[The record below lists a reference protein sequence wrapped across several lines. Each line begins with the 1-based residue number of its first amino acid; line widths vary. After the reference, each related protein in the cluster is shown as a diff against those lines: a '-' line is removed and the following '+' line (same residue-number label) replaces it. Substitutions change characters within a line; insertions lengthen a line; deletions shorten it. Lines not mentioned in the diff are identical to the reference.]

1 MGGIVGI
8 DVGGTFTDLYY
19 SGSDGSH
26 RILKVPSTPHDPSV
40 GLLDSLS
47 AAEVDPRSLDA
58 ILHGTTIAT
67 NAVIERRGA
76 SCALVTTRG
85 FRDLLELGRR
95 DRPAIYGLTGV
106 HVPLVPRDRRY
117 EVTERLDQDGNVLI
131 ALDESELEEIGA
143 SLKEAAVEA
152 VIISF
157 LHAYANTTHEDR
169 AREILVA
176 INPAWEVVTA
186 TSVVREY
193 YEFER
198 TSTAVVQG
206 YLQPLVARYAR
217 NLTDKL
223 SAWGFGRDVLVMQS
237 NGGLAPLAELDHRSA
252 HIVRSGP
259 AAGVTA
265 AAELAASAGFP
276 NVITADMG
284 GTSFDVAVVVAGE
297 PSIAEITNLDFRI
310 PLRLP
315 MIDVHTIGAGGG
327 SIASIDRGGV
337 LQVGPRS
344 AGAVPG
350 PVAYRRGG
358 KEPTV
363 TDANVVLGRIDPAS
377 RMGGPGTSLDVD
389 GARKAV
395 GDLGGKLGLA
405 LEATAEAII
414 AVVNQRMAGRIRL
427 LSIERGLDP
436 RDFALVAFGGA
447 GPLHC
452 GALVRDVGIGTML
465 VPKYPGV
472 LCAMGCAIADVRYDF
487 SQTLEQRLDRIEP
500 GQIAATLEAQAERGR
515 AQLKANDLPVSVI
528 HLSHVADMSYVGQI
542 HSLRVPIERDWSAE
556 RMRDAFIDAYRQEF
570 GNTLGH
576 IPVMVVNLRTVATGA
591 RDVTT
596 ASFAAKSAEG
606 NPAPRL
612 TRKVHVGEWHE
623 APIYHRDDLLPGHAF
638 KGPAVIEQSDTTTL
652 VEPDMKV
659 RVDAAGNLLVGVA

>member
-19 SGSDGSH
+19 AGSDGSH
-26 RILKVPSTPHDPSV
+26 HILKVPSTPHDPSI
-40 GLLDSLS
+40 GLLDSLR
-47 AAEVDPRSLDA
+47 AADIRPEGLDA

-67 NAVIERRGA
+67 NAIIERRGA
-76 SCALVTTRG
+76 SCALVVTRG

-117 EVTERLDQDGNVLI
+117 EVTERLDHDGNILI
-131 ALDESELEEIGA
+131 ALDEEELRDIGA
-143 SLKEAAVEA
+143 SLKEAGVEA
-152 VIISF
+152 VIVSF
-157 LHAYANTTHEDR
+157 LHAYANTAHEDR
-169 AREILVA
+169 AREILSA
-176 INPAWEVVTA
+176 INPAWEIVTA

-217 NLTDKL
+217 NLTGKL
-223 SAWGFGRDVLVMQS
+223 SDWGFRRDVLVMQS
-237 NGGLAPLAELDHRSA
+237 NGGLAPLAELDRRCA

-265 AAELAASAGFP
+265 AAELAATAGFR

-297 PSIAEITNLDFRI
+297 PSIAEMTNLDFRI

-327 SIASIDRGGV
+327 SIASIDRGGM

-358 KEPTV
+358 TEPTV
-363 TDANVVLGRIDPAS
+363 TDANVALGRIDPQS
-377 RMGGPGTSLDVD
+377 RMGGPGTSLDVE
-389 GARKAV
+389 GSSKAV
-395 GDLGGKLGLA
+395 GDLGAKLGLS
-405 LEATAEAII
+405 LEASAEAII

-447 GPLHC
+447 GPLHG
-452 GALVRDVGIGTML
+452 GALVREVGIGTML
-465 VPKYPGV
+465 VPQYPGV

-500 GQIAATLEAQAERGR
+500 SLIAAILEKQAGQGR
-515 AQLKANDLPVSVI
+515 AKLEANDLPIGDIRAV
-528 HLSHVADMSYVGQI
+528 HVADMSYVGQI
-542 HSLRVPIERDWSAE
+542 HSLRVPIEPEWTIR
-556 RMRDAFIDAYRQEF
+556 RMRDAFVDAYRQEF
-570 GNTLGH
+570 GNTLGD
-576 IPVMVVNLRTVATGA
+576 IPAMVVNLRTVATG
-591 RDVTT
+591 RRHVTA
-596 ASFAAKSAEG
+596 ASSALKTGVGAAAS
-606 NPAPRL
+606 R
-612 TRKVHVGEWHE
+612 TRRQVHIGGWHDT
-623 APIYHRDDLLPGHAF
+623 PIYHRDDLLPGHRF
-638 KGPAVIEQSDTTTL
+638 EGPAVIEQSDTTTL
-652 VEPDMKV
+652 VEPDMLV
-659 RVDAAGNLLVGVA
+659 TVDAAGNLLVGVK